1 MVGVGAMGRR
11 HCRVLRSLG
20 DRFELMGGY
29 DLRDDAEVPEG
40 VARLASEDEAV
51 ALADVVVVATPIEAH
66 ASVVAR
72 ALEAGRSVLVEK
84 PLCRT
89 AAEANALVAAA
100 AMGTPASRLFVS
112 HTERFN
118 PVVRALARLLRGDRV
133 RQMEFRRI
141 GFSKPSGTGAL
152 VNLGVHDIDL
162 GAYLGGGDVS
172 LRAATGGVSGGSSA
186 GGEDYAHLL
195 FSTSAGAV
203 GHLYVDRTATT
214 KQRVLEVSTE
224 RWFYEGDLLA
234 QRLARTSRGERGD
247 RNGERNQAAKTARTD
262 VPLLLDEPLLVQAIA
277 LADALD
283 GGPIREIATGTDG
296 ARAVHIAERAA
307 AQCARTPEAAKPEA
321 FGRP

>member
-11 HCRVLRSLG
+11 HCRVLQSLCE
-20 DRFELMGGY
+20 RFELVGGY
-29 DLRDDAEVPEG
+29 DVRDDADVPDG
-40 VARLASEDEAV
+40 ARRLASADEAV
-51 ALADVVVVATPIEAH
+51 ALSDVVIVATPIDAH
-66 ASVVAR
+66 AGIVAR
-72 ALEAGRSVLVEK
+72 ALQAGRSVLVEK
-84 PLCRT
+84 PICRT
-89 AAEANALVAAA
+89 AAEAHALVTAAA
-100 AMGTPASRLFVS
+100 SSPSGSRLFVS

-118 PVVRALARLLRGDRV
+118 PVVRALTRLLRGDRV

-172 LRAATGGVSGGSSA
+172 LRAATGGGSSPS
-186 GGEDYAHLL
+186 GEDYAHLL

-234 QRLARTSRGERGD
+234 QRLSRTARGERSQGLT
-247 RNGERNQAAKTARTD
+247 KSLRTD
-262 VPLLLDEPLLVQAIA
+262 LPLLLDEPLLVQAVA

-283 GGPIREIATGTDG
+283 GGPVREIATGMEG
-296 ARAVHIAERAA
+296 ARAVQIAERAA
-307 AQCARTPEAAKPEA
+307 AQCARAPEAAKPEA

>member
-11 HCRVLRSLG
+11 HCRVLHSLS
-20 DRFELMGGY
+20 DRFELVGGY

-40 VARLASEDEAV
+40 ARRLASEDEAV
-51 ALADVVVVATPIEAH
+51 ALADVVIVATPIDVH
-66 ASVVAR
+66 AGVVAR

-100 AMGTPASRLFVS
+100 KSARLFVS

-118 PVVRALARLLRGDRV
+118 PVVRALTRLLRGDRV

-186 GGEDYAHLL
+186 AGEDYAHLL

-234 QRLARTSRGERGD
+234 QRLSRTSRGERG
-247 RNGERNQAAKTARTD
+247 QALTKSLRTD

-283 GGPIREIATGTDG
+283 GGPVREIATGADG
-296 ARAVHIAERAA
+296 ARAVQIAERAS
-307 AQCARTPEAAKPEA
+307 AQCARVPEAAKPEA
-321 FGRP
+321 FGRS

>member
-1 MVGVGAMGRR
+1 MRRATTKRHKVSVVGVGAMGRR
-11 HCRVLRSLG
+11 HCRVLHSLS
-20 DRFELMGGY
+20 DRFELVGGY
-29 DLRDDAEVPEG
+29 DTRDDAELPETA
-40 VARLASEDEAV
+40 VRLAEEAEAI
-51 ALADVVVVATPIEAH
+51 ALADVVIVATPIEAH
-66 ASVVAR
+66 AGVVAR

-89 AAEANALVAAA
+89 ASEANALVAAA
-100 AMGTPASRLFVS
+100 ARGASRLFVS

-133 RQMEFRRI
+133 RQMEFRRV

-172 LRAATGGVSGGSSA
+172 LRAATGGGSSTT
-186 GGEDYAHLL
+186 GEDYAHLL
-195 FSTSAGAV
+195 FSTSAGSV
-203 GHLYVDRTATT
+203 GHLYVDRTAAA

-234 QRLARTSRGERGD
+234 QRLSRTSRGER
-247 RNGERNQAAKTARTD
+247 NQATKASRTD

-283 GGPIREIATGTDG
+283 GGPVREIATGAEG
-296 ARAVHIAERAA
+296 ARAVQIAERAA
-307 AQCARTPEAAKPEA
+307 AQCTRPPEAAKPEA
-321 FGRP
+321 FGR

>member
-20 DRFELMGGY
+20 DRFELVGGY
-29 DLRDDAEVPEG
+29 DLRGDAEVPEG

-51 ALADVVVVATPIEAH
+51 ALADVVIVATPIEAH
-66 ASVVAR
+66 AAVVAR

-100 AMGTPASRLFVS
+100 TPSSPSRLFVS

-172 LRAATGGVSGGSSA
+172 LRAATGGVSGGSSGA
-186 GGEDYAHLL
+186 GEDYAHLL

-234 QRLARTSRGERGD
+234 QRLARTSRGERG
-247 RNGERNQAAKTARTD
+247 ERNTPAKTARTD

-283 GGPIREIATGTDG
+283 GGPVREIATGTDG
-296 ARAVHIAERAA
+296 ARAVQIAERAA
-307 AQCARTPEAAKPEA
+307 AQCARAPEAAKPEA

>member
-1 MVGVGAMGRR
+1 VVGVGAMGRR
-11 HCRVLRSLG
+11 HCRVIHSLG
-20 DRFELMGGY
+20 DRFELVGGY
-29 DLRDDAEVPEG
+29 DTRLDADLPEG
-40 VARLASEDEAV
+40 ISRLASEAEAI
-51 ALADVVVVATPIEAH
+51 ALADVVIVATPIEAH
-66 ASVVAR
+66 AAVVAR

-89 AAEANALVAAA
+89 ASEANALVATAA
-100 AMGTPASRLFVS
+100 AAGRASCLFVS

-172 LRAATGGVSGGSSA
+172 LRAATGGGSGVA
-186 GGEDYAHLL
+186 GEDYAHLL

-203 GHLYVDRTATT
+203 GHLYVDRTAAA

-224 RWFYEGDLLA
+224 RWLYEGDLLA
-234 QRLARTSRGERGD
+234 QRLSRTPRSLRAARAGAPKAS
-247 RNGERNQAAKTARTD
+247 RTD

-283 GGPIREIATGTDG
+283 GGSVREIATGTDG

-307 AQCARTPEAAKPEA
+307 AQCARVPEVAKPEA
-321 FGRP
+321 FGR